1 MTRRGISRC
10 LAWSGRQ
17 TPATSRNV
25 TSVCVAAVTEA
36 SMYPLLACCA
46 VHRECAHDIR
56 AGAAQFELEIMDRD
70 AKLLRCFEDLSP
82 PARCREP
89 DL

>member
-1 MTRRGISRC
+1 
-10 LAWSGRQ
+10 
-17 TPATSRNV
+17 
-25 TSVCVAAVTEA
+25 
-36 SMYPLLACCA
+36 MYPLLACCA